1 MLQAG
6 PRWIR
11 DLCSAY
17 LILVIKTTVLAWVTR
32 VRKRGSVL
40 MDKAYHKVY
49 LVIVNQIEVF
59 MFSVV
64 VRSAGVLV
72 KFVHVLYSSEDAPS
86 K

>member
-1 MLQAG
+1 
-6 PRWIR
+6 
-11 DLCSAY
+11 
-17 LILVIKTTVLAWVTR
+17 
-32 VRKRGSVL
+32 